1 MRRPAGRSPIH
12 AVTWRGRWN
21 RAAAGLV
28 PLVVGIV
35 VLAGCSSGS
44 SDSGGSEGS
53 SAPPPAPATVAPY
66 PAPSVPASG
75 AGLVL
80 PPVAGGPPPPPAPTG
95 GVRPGADWPT
105 YHGDATR
112 AGYVASGPDPANPG
126 VAWQTPLDGKVYGSP
141 VVVAGEV
148 V

>member
-1 MRRPAGRSPIH
+1 MPRPAGRSTIH

-44 SDSGGSEGS
+44 SDSGGSEGA
-53 SAPPPAPATVAPY
+53 SAPPAAPATVAPH
-66 PAPSVPASG
+66 PAPWVRRWG
-75 AGLVL
+75 AGLVR
-80 PPVAGGPPPPPAPTG
+80 PPVAGGRAPPPAPTG

-105 YHGDATR
+105 YHGDA
-112 AGYVASGPDPANPG
+112 
-126 VAWQTPLDGKVYGSP
+126 
-141 VVVAGEV
+141 
-148 V
+148 